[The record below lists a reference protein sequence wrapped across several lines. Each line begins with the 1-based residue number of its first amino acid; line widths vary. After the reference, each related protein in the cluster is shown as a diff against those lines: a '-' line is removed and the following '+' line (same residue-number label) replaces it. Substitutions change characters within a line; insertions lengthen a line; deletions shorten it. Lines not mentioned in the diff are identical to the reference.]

1 MAFRK
6 KIDEK
11 SKALKYAVPCV
22 KAVRTVIGICLCM
35 HTSLQLGGWWHKN
48 TSLATSCILY
58 LNQFKIEFFSWK
70 VKEFKSQNN
79 TYGIVPVVGGGV

>member
-1 MAFRK
+1 MGNT
-6 KIDEK
+6 E
-11 SKALKYAVPCV
+11 
-22 KAVRTVIGICLCM
+22 CLWEE
-35 HTSLQLGGWWHKN
+35 QLGGWWHKN

-79 TYGIVPVVGGGV
+79 TYDIVPVVGEVSERRDKQTGGEQQRGEQADKLGG